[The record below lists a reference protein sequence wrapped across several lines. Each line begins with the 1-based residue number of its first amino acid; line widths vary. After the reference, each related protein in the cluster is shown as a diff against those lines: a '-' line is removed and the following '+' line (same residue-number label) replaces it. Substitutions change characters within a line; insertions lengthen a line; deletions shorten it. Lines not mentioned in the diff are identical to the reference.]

1 MIALKLLSPHH
12 LYLVA
17 LSGGADSVALA
28 LMMIQE
34 GLRVHALHCN
44 FHLRGQ
50 ESDRDE
56 AFVTRFCQ
64 EHGIPLEIKHFDTI
78 TLAREHGNS
87 LEMEARQLRYDWF
100 RQRALDLHA
109 EAICVAHHMDD
120 QAETLLLN
128 LIRGTGL
135 QGLAAMHPERTI
147 QGLKIIRPL
156 LNISKQDIL
165 DFLHSRGQE
174 YVTDSTNLERDAL
187 RNKIRL
193 DLMPMLRQ
201 LNPSITQ
208 CLARTA
214 ENVRLELATDS
225 SESHLHRWLAPLGF
239 TRQQILDIHSHTQ
252 APAIEHSGLAGDSP
266 AHGLGSSDTLHRPLV
281 SSPSTEDSGLGSSD
295 ILSCPLVSSPTPE
308 DSGLGSSDI
317 LSRPLSSSPSQPPLS
332 GLLWHSASHTLLL
345 DRGQL
350 VLRPR
355 QEAPSALPQ
364 LIAET
369 ISAYPQREDFL
380 NKQQAFIN
388 AQLLQGPL
396 LLRRAQTGDRFRPYG
411 MKYGSKLLSDF
422 LTNRKVNLL
431 DKQSQLVVIDSTTN
445 QIIWVVGQEI
455 DHRYRIDE
463 TTPEILR
470 LTVGE

>member
-1 MIALKLLSPHH
+1 MTALKLLSPHH

-64 EHGIPLEIKHFDTI
+64 EHSIPLEIKHFDTI

-214 ENVRLELATDS
+214 ENVRMELATDS

-252 APAIEHSGLAGDSP
+252 APATEHSGLASDSP

-281 SSPSTEDSGLGSSD
+281 SSPA
-295 ILSCPLVSSPTPE
+295 PE
-308 DSGLGSSDI
+308 DSGLGSSGI
-317 LSRPLSSSPSQPPLS
+317 LSCPLSSSPSQPALS

-355 QEAPSALPQ
+355 QKAPSALPQ
-364 LIAET
+364 LIVET

-411 MKYGSKLLSDF
+411 MKHGSKLLSDL